1 MNLSNA
7 SIAMIV
13 DGQGVG
19 TILDDDGPALQ
30 ITDVK
35 KLEGSSGINAYRFHQ
50 IVTLSVPSSTPVTV
64 EYATADG
71 TATAGSD
78 YTATSGTFTF
88 PPTQTRGAIT
98 VNVLGDA
105 VQEPDETLTVNL
117 SNASGADI
125 RNGQGTGTIVNDD

>member
-7 SIAMIV
+7 SGTTIV

-35 KLEGSSGINAYRFHQ
+35 KLEGSSGINAYRF

-105 VQEPDETLTVNL
+105 VREPDETFTVNL